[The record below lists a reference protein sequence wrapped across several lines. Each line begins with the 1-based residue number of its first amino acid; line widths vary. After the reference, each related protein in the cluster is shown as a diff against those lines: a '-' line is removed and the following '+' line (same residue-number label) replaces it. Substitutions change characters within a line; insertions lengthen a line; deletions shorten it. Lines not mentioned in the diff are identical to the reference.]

1 MVTLYIQW
9 LPVWAID
16 VFPQARILHKLRR
29 EPKNAFNSLFYI
41 SKSAFKQVPSQ
52 CRGPSAAKLS
62 WWGRRRPQMSR
73 NRTNAAWD
81 WHQIGSIGKAL
92 PHIEYWIKFERNSCL
107 WINKLGLS
115 LWGNI
120 FFFENKIYRKCWN
133 KIIGLRVDF
142 HLAKSLSSHERGSDF
157 QHCQSQ
163 GSFACKLGR
172 GRIAQIWR

>member
-1 MVTLYIQW
+1 
-9 LPVWAID
+9 
-16 VFPQARILHKLRR
+16 
-29 EPKNAFNSLFYI
+29 
-41 SKSAFKQVPSQ
+41 
-52 CRGPSAAKLS
+52 
-62 WWGRRRPQMSR
+62 MSR
-73 NRTNAAWD
+73 SFSCQTELVGEKETTDEQNPDQCGLRLAS
-81 WHQIGSIGKAL
+81 IGSMGKAL

-163 GSFACKLGR
+163 CSFACKLGWR
-172 GRIAQIWR
+172 GLPRFDVNFITEQSLRSNSFNLAGFKNISKSVKAEVFQMAPRKCGKFDFMLG